1 MSKQEKKQK
10 TKGRFY
16 RGATL
21 SIAEGLSLVEVGED
35 EKIKKEVD
43 GDLTYVNL
51 LGMQLFKEKGCKCV
65 SCNTTGTFF
74 RKEKTSGPKKM
85 IFSNWHLNLYGVDY
99 MGREVLMTKDHTLA
113 KSKGGEDSLEN
124 FETMCQNCN
133 QRKGTKSKEDWNKIC
148 GNINTIL
155 TGKNEENVISETKNW
170 WGIDLIP
177 GDYESMLTQ
186 IAFSDSKKI
195 FKNKNT
201 YYHMVVV
208 VRGKSKF
215 PVAVSYDSKLKDIT
229 SVLHK
234 SVYDSIDQSIPY
246 WAQAHIGL
254 YRETAAKLTADAEAN
269 FKEFDSIKNAVK
281 YYKSYKHPGLLF
293 RMWKNVPLGNALSK
307 ICKRELGL

>member
-1 MSKQEKKQK
+1 MSKQK

-133 QRKGTKSKEDWNKIC
+133 QRKGTKSKEDWESIC
-148 GNINTIL
+148 KNINKQL
-155 TGKNEENVISETKNW
+155 VGNSEQLVISGAKEL
-170 WGIDLIP
+170 WGIDMKP

-186 IAFSDSKKI
+186 IAFSDSKKVL
-195 FKNKNT
+195 KNKNT
-201 YYHMVVV
+201 YYHVVV
-208 VRGKSKF
+208 VVKGKSKF
-215 PVAVSYDSKLKDIT
+215 PVVVVYDSKLKDIT
-229 SVLHK
+229 SVLGK
-234 SVYDSIDQSIPY
+234 EVYEKIDQSIPY
-246 WAQAHIGL
+246 WAQANIEK
-254 YRETAAKLTADAEAN
+254 YREVAARITAEAEEN
-269 FKEFDSIKNAVK
+269 FKEFESIKDAVK
-281 YYKSYKHPGLLF
+281 YYKSYKHPELLF
-293 RMWKNVPLGNALSK
+293 RIWKNIPLGNSLNK